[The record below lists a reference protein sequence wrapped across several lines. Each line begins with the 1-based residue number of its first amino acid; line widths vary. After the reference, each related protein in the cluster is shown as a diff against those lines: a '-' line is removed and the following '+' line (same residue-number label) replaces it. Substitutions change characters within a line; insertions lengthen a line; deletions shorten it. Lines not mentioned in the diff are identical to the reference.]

1 MAMILGPRVS
11 KMSSVQITPQELE
24 EMLDRAAIKGAKKA
38 LEDLGLHDES
48 ASDDLNEIRSLLSSW
63 RETRKAIWATTVKVL
78 TTATLLFISGAVWMS
93 VKDKVGQ

>member
-1 MAMILGPRVS
+1 M
-11 KMSSVQITPQELE
+11 MSSVQITPQELE
-24 EMLDRAAIKGAKKA
+24 DMLNRAAIHGAKKA

-63 RETRKAIWATTVKVL
+63 RETRRAIWATTVKVL

-93 VKDKVGQ
+93 INSRPVP

>member
-1 MAMILGPRVS
+1 
-11 KMSSVQITPQELE
+11 MSSVQITLQELE
-24 EMLDRAAIKGAKKA
+24 DMLDRAAIKGAKKA